1 MIDGGVFL
9 GRDPTVEIGME
20 TGELLDRLRRCGA
33 VKALALS
40 FRGVH
45 FDWREGNAE
54 TLDVAAR
61 HPDVILPM
69 ATVNMLA
76 FDVGAGLMTDFKQ
89 AGFKALALFA
99 HPQGWSYGDYVFK
112 AALGEASRASL
123 PVQVGLKTREDL
135 AKVAANAGNA
145 TVLVRWMR
153 GSGYNTL
160 PDVLAVARDCP
171 QFVFD
176 VGTISQ
182 SGGLERLVERVGA
195 DRLYLASNMP
205 LALERAA
212 YFMLRAARLSDAD
225 RRAIESGTLARI
237 LGIPPL
243 PAAREPEDWARFKAW
258 PKLDTHWHTSGWNI
272 IEPRIGFD
280 DLMVEFDTYNYRA
293 VVNSSIRALNDDLV
307 AGNAETLA
315 FMQRDARV
323 RGLVVI
329 NPLQP
334 EKSIAELNKYRH
346 NANFVGV
353 KTIQD
358 FYSMRLDDPAYFH
371 IFDFVRDRMP
381 GWPVMAHLPGMKEA
395 AEAYPTVQFIAA
407 HSTWNYKPLAPLKNV
422 YFDIATSTP
431 LRREADIADLCKTVG
446 ADRVIF
452 SSDGQLMNPAWTL
465 GKLASAGLPDATLAA
480 IFERNALSAFPRLK
494 ASLPSGGASG
504 S

>member
-9 GRDPTVEIGME
+9 GRDPTIDIGM
-20 TGELLDRLRRCGA
+20 TTADLLDRLAQCGA
-33 VKALALS
+33 AKALALS
-40 FRGVH
+40 FRGVY

-54 TLDVAAR
+54 TLDIAA
-61 HPDVILPM
+61 HHSGTIIPM

-76 FDVGAGLMTDFKQ
+76 FDVGAGLMADFKK

-99 HPQGWSYGDYVFK
+99 HAQGWGYGDYVFK
-112 AALGEASRASL
+112 AAVGEAGQADM

-135 AKVAANAGNA
+135 AKVAANAGDA
-145 TVLVRWMR
+145 TVLIRWMR

-171 QFVFD
+171 RFVFD
-176 VGTISQ
+176 VGTVSQ
-182 SGGLERLVERVGA
+182 SGGLEHLVERIGA

-205 LALERAA
+205 LALERTA

-225 RRAIESGTLARI
+225 RLAIESGTLARI
-237 LGIPPL
+237 LGIPPM
-243 PAAREPEDWARFKAW
+243 PAAREPADWARFKAW

-280 DLMVEFDTYNYRA
+280 DLMREFDTYNYRVA
-293 VVNSSIRALNDDLV
+293 VNSSIRALNDDLT

-315 FMQRDARV
+315 FMQRDSRV
-323 RGLVVI
+323 RGLIVI

-346 NANFVGV
+346 NPNFVGV

-358 FYSMRLDDPAYFH
+358 FYSMRLDDPAYFR

-381 GWPVMAHLPGMKEA
+381 DWPVMAHLPGMKEA
-395 AEAYPTVQFIAA
+395 AEAYPTVQFVAA

-431 LRREADIADLCKTVG
+431 LRQEADIADLCKTVG
-446 ADRVIF
+446 ANRVIF

-465 GKLASAGLPDATLAA
+465 GKLASLGLPDATLAA
-480 IFERNALSAFPRLK
+480 IFERNALAAFPRLK
-494 ASLPSGGASG
+494 ASLPNGGLSA
-504 S
+504 